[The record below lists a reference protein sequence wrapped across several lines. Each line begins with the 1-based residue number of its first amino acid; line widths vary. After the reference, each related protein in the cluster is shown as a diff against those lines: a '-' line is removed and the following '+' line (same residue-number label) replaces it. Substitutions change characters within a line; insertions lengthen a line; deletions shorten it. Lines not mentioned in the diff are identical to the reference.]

1 MIQNFDI
8 SADNII
14 ATNQKNQEARPM
26 SQKNIPVQVGKNPRT
41 MGQKKSENNILMM

>member
-26 SQKNIPVQVGKNPRT
+26 SQKNIPVPQNPRT

>member
-26 SQKNIPVQVGKNPRT
+26 SQKNIPVPKNPRT